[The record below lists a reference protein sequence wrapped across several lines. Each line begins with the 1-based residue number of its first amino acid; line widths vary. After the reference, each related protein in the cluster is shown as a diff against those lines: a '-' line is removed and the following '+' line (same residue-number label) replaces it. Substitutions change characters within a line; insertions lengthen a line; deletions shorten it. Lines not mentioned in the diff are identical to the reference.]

1 MIKFNK
7 PALGAALILAMTP
20 VLAHSEGYGGY
31 GDHMMGG
38 WGYGPGFLG
47 ALMMLVF
54 WGLIIA
60 LIVLAVRWFSD
71 QRSGGKSSDALDILK
86 DRLAKGEID
95 PEEYEMRRKALE
107 G

>member
-7 PALGAALILAMTP
+7 PALGAALILAATP
-20 VLAHSEGYGGY
+20 VLAHGEGYGGY

-38 WGYGPGFLG
+38 WGFGIFGG
-47 ALMMLVF
+47 LMMLVF

-71 QRSGGKSSDALDILK
+71 QRGGGKSSDALDILK
-86 DRLAKGEID
+86 DRLARGEID